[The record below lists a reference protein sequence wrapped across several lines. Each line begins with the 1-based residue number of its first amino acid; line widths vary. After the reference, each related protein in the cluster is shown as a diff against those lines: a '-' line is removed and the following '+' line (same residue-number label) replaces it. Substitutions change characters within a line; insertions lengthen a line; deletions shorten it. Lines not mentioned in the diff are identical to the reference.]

1 MEPDLP
7 AHSFILMIR
16 VLLTLRDGAAD
27 TDAIST
33 VTTTVTA
40 NVTVTATATATAT
53 VNTNVS
59 AKRSYH
65 RIRD

>member
-40 NVTVTATATATAT
+40 NVNATATAT

>member
-33 VTTTVTA
+33 
-40 NVTVTATATATAT
+40 ATAT